1 MHTATH
7 SVLAGLH
14 YACAGAVPFAALL
27 STVITINASPAAD
40 QRSSHRNIISSPI
53 QLLVTATYV
62 FETIIVISRHGD
74 AFGAD
79 NAYLVHLLLSTL
91 TWATLCGLNI
101 ATHTSLIAIGAM
113 SLCLELPL
121 TTLFG
126 ILNTWTPS
134 DTVAFVSQV
143 IRDIL
148 VAVVLLL
155 ATRQSSLKPS
165 DPAESQPLF
174 GDQAPTNGSYDG
186 SANVVKAKRTSVH
199 DESCSDNDETDED
212 EYSEDAA
219 LIKKRRAELLKER
232 GGWLGYLRDFKV
244 FTPYIVPKNDYQVQ
258 LCYLACVLC
267 LVAGRVLNVLVPAQL
282 GRVADHLS
290 NGEPPYRTL
299 AIYLVLCLAAHKP
312 GLALVEAL
320 VKIPIEN
327 FSYRGLTNAA
337 FSHVMDLSM
346 DFHSERDSAE
356 VIRAI
361 EQGHAITSLL
371 STLVLDI
378 VPTSLDLVIAMVYL
392 SHKFNQFVAI
402 ALLAATIIFTSAEV
416 LATSWNLDNRRAM
429 AKASRQEAKVIL
441 QAVQGW
447 QTVSFFNMF
456 RYERHRF
463 GQAVQDQLT
472 AKQNW
477 MIGDALVSS
486 VIESLFP
493 ATFFVLACLVIHE
506 ISTGRATPGDFV
518 FLMSY
523 WENLTWPISMLS
535 HNCRFLMSDLV
546 DAERLLHLL
555 QVQPSIKD
563 KDTAVNI
570 SVKGRVDFEH
580 VRFAYEAKH
589 TTIHDLT
596 LTVSPGQTMAL
607 VGETGAGKSSIMK
620 LLLRLYDINDG
631 RIMIDGHDIR
641 DITLDCLRTAIG
653 VVPQAPL
660 LFNGTIHE
668 NLRYARLS
676 ATDAEIEEACRAAA
690 IHDKITTFA
699 SGYDT
704 KVGEQGVK
712 LSGGEIQRL
721 AIARVF
727 LKDPPILIL
736 DEATSAVDSLTEAA
750 VQSALDRL
758 RKGRT
763 TLVIAHRL
771 STIVKADQ
779 ILVIHDGGILEQG
792 RHDEL
797 LRQEGRYHRMWTSQ
811 TSAGSSI

>member
-1 MHTATH
+1 MHTAIHTA
-7 SVLAGLH
+7 LTGLH
-14 YACAGAVPFAALL
+14 YACAGAVPLAALL
-27 STVITINASPAAD
+27 STLITINASQTTD
-40 QRSSHRNIISSPI
+40 QRPYRRKTYSNPI
-53 QLLVTATYV
+53 QILIIATYI
-62 FETIIVISRHGD
+62 FETLVVVFDNGD

-79 NAYLVHLLLSTL
+79 NAHLVHLLLSALSWGTL
-91 TWATLCGLNI
+91 YGLNI
-101 ATHTSLIAIGAM
+101 ATPASLIAAGGIT
-113 SLCLELPL
+113 LCLELPIAIL
-121 TTLFG
+121 SG
-126 ILNTWTPS
+126 ISNTWTSS
-134 DTVAFVSQV
+134 DIVAFMAQI
-143 IRDIL
+143 IRDMSAAI
-148 VAVVLLL
+148 VLLL
-155 ATRQSSLKPS
+155 ASRQGSSESS
-165 DPAESQPLF
+165 DHSETQPLF
-174 GDQAPTNGSYDG
+174 DDQEHTNGIYGGTTSI
-186 SANVVKAKRTSVH
+186 AKAKDSSLS
-199 DESCSDNDETDED
+199 DGACSDSDDADED
-212 EYSEDAA
+212 EDDEEVA
-219 LIKKRRAELLKER
+219 LIKQRRAELLKER
-232 GGWLGYLRDFKV
+232 GGWLGYLRDFKT
-244 FTPYIVPKNDYQVQ
+244 FTPYVVPKNDYKVQ
-258 LCYLACVLC
+258 LCYLACIVC
-267 LVAGRVLNVLVPAQL
+267 LIAGRALNVLVPIQL
-282 GRVADHLS
+282 GKVADNLS
-290 NGEPPYRTL
+290 GGEPPYRAL
-299 AIYLVLCLAAHKP
+299 AIWLLLSLAAHQP
-312 GLALVEAL
+312 GLQLLETLA
-320 VKIPIEN
+320 KIPIEN

-337 FSHVMDLSM
+337 FGHVMDLSM

-371 STLVLDI
+371 STLVLEI
-378 VPTSLDLVIAMVYL
+378 IPTSLDLVIALIYL

-402 ALLAATIIFTSAEV
+402 ALLAATIIFTAAEV
-416 LATSWNLDNRRAM
+416 LATSWNLNNRRAM

-463 GQAVQDQLT
+463 GQAVQDQLA
-472 AKQNW
+472 AKQKW
-477 MIGDALVSS
+477 SIGDAMVQA
-486 VIESLFP
+486 VVEMLFP

-506 ISTGRATPGDFV
+506 IYTGQATSGDFV
-518 FLMSY
+518 FLMQY

-555 QVQPSIKD
+555 QIKPSIKD
-563 KDTAVNI
+563 KDTAVDIN
-570 SVKGRVDFEH
+570 VEGRVEFED
-580 VRFAYEAKH
+580 VRFAYESKQ
-589 TTIHDLT
+589 TTIHDINMV
-596 LTVSPGQTMAL
+596 VSPGQTMAL

-620 LLLRLYDINDG
+620 LLLRLYDINEG

-641 DITLDCLRTAIG
+641 DITLDSLRTAIG

-668 NLRYARLS
+668 NLRYARLD

-690 IHDKITTFA
+690 IHDKIITFA
-699 SGYDT
+699 DGYNT

-750 VQSALDRL
+750 VQTALDRL

-779 ILVIHDGGILEQG
+779 ILVIHDGSILERG
-792 RHDEL
+792 KHDEL
-797 LRQEGRYHRMWTSQ
+797 LQQGGRYHKMWTSQ
-811 TSAGSSI
+811 TGAGGK

>member
-1 MHTATH
+1 MTLSLH
-7 SVLAGLH
+7 SALIGLH
-14 YACAGAVPFAALL
+14 YACAGAVPVVALL
-27 STVITINASPAAD
+27 STLTNINSSSKAD
-40 QRSSHRNIISSPI
+40 QPAPHRRN
-53 QLLVTATYV
+53 LLTSVQALTILSYV
-62 FETIIVISRHGD
+62 VEALIVVFGNRD

-79 NAYLVHLLLSTL
+79 DPHLVHLLLSAL
-91 TWATLCGLNI
+91 TWATLSGLNS
-101 ATHTSLIAIGAM
+101 ATSASLIVTSGITM
-113 SLCLELPL
+113 SLELPL
-121 TTLFG
+121 VVLSG
-126 ILNTWTPS
+126 ISNDSKSTGICIF
-134 DTVAFVSQV
+134 VAQI
-143 IRDIL
+143 IRIISL
-148 VAVVLLL
+148 AVTLLL
-155 ATRQSSLKPS
+155 AFKQGNRELSDHYETQSLLNGN
-165 DPAESQPLF
+165 ET
-174 GDQAPTNGSYDG
+174 TNGSYG
-186 SANVVKAKRTSVH
+186 GIPRETNAKRTEAADSDS
-199 DESCSDNDETDED
+199 DEEDED
-212 EYSEDAA
+212 ADDEDVA
-219 LIKKRRAELLKER
+219 LIKQRRAELLKER
-232 GGWLGYLRDFKV
+232 GGWLGYLRDFKI
-244 FTPYIVPKNDYQVQ
+244 FTPYVVPRNDRRVQ
-258 LCYLACVLC
+258 LCYFACVLC
-267 LVAGRVLNVLVPAQL
+267 LIAGRALNVLIPAQL
-282 GRVADHLS
+282 GKVADDLTG
-290 NGEPPYRTL
+290 GEPPYRAL
-299 AIYLVLCLAAHKP
+299 AVWLLLSLAAHQP
-312 GLALVEAL
+312 GLQLVETL

-337 FSHVMDLSM
+337 FGHVMDLSM

-371 STLVLDI
+371 STLVLEI
-378 VPTSLDLVIAMVYL
+378 LPTSLDLVIALVYL
-392 SHKFNQFVAI
+392 SQKFNNFVAI
-402 ALLAATIIFTSAEV
+402 ALLAATIAFTAAEV
-416 LATSWNLDNRRAM
+416 LATSWNLNNRRNM

-463 GQAVQDQLT
+463 GQAVQDQLA
-472 AKQNW
+472 AKAKW
-477 MIGDALVSS
+477 SIGDAMVQG
-486 VIESLFP
+486 VVESLFP

-506 ISTGRATPGDFV
+506 IYLGRATPGDFV
-518 FLMSY
+518 FLMQY

-555 QVQPSIKD
+555 QIQPSIKD
-563 KDTAVNI
+563 NDNAVTI
-570 SVKGRVDFEH
+570 SAEGRIDFDN
-580 VRFAYEAKH
+580 VQFGYESKR
-589 TTIHDLT
+589 TTIHNLT
-596 LTVSPGQTMAL
+596 LAVSPGQTVAL

-620 LLLRLYDINDG
+620 LLLRLYDVNAG

-641 DITLDCLRTAIG
+641 DITLESLRTAIG

-660 LFNGTIHE
+660 LFNGTILE
-668 NLRYARLS
+668 NLRYARLD
-676 ATDAEIEEACRAAA
+676 ATHAEIEEACRAAA
-690 IHDKITTFA
+690 IYDKITTFA
-699 SGYDT
+699 DGFET

-750 VQSALDRL
+750 VQTALDRL

-779 ILVIHDGGILEQG
+779 ILVIHDGGIFEQG
-792 RHDEL
+792 THDEL

-811 TSAGSSI
+811 TSAGREK

>member
-1 MHTATH
+1 MHTNLQPF
-7 SVLAGLH
+7 LAGLH
-14 YACAGAVPFAALL
+14 YACAGGIPAAACLATL
-27 STVITINASPAAD
+27 ITVNASHTPD
-40 QRSSHRNIISSPI
+40 QRSSHHKTLSSPVRV
-53 QLLVTATYV
+53 LVISTYV
-62 FETIIVISRHGD
+62 FETIIVALGNGD
-74 AFGAD
+74 AFGAE
-79 NAYLVHLLLSTL
+79 NAHLVHLLLSAL
-91 TWATLCGLNI
+91 TWATLYGLNI
-101 ATHTSLIAIGAM
+101 TTPTSLIATGGVA
-113 SLCLELPL
+113 LCLELPL
-121 TTLFG
+121 TIFSG
-126 ILNTWTPS
+126 ISNVWTSS
-134 DTVAFVSQV
+134 DIVAFVAQI
-143 IRDIL
+143 IREIS

-155 ATRQSSLKPS
+155 ASRQASFRSSNPGETR
-165 DPAESQPLF
+165 PLF
-174 GDQAPTNGSYDG
+174 DDQEHVNGSYGGVTDAVNAKGTSILNGAG
-186 SANVVKAKRTSVH
+186 S
-199 DESCSDNDETDED
+199 DSDDADED
-212 EYSEDAA
+212 DDDEEVA
-219 LIKKRRAELLKER
+219 LIKQRRAELLKER
-232 GGWLGYLRDFKV
+232 GGWLGYLRDFKI
-244 FTPYIVPKNDYQVQ
+244 FAPYVVPRNDYKVQ

-267 LVAGRVLNVLVPAQL
+267 LIAGRALNVLIPAQL
-282 GRVADHLS
+282 GKVADNLS
-290 NGEPPYRTL
+290 GGEPPYRAL
-299 AIYLVLCLAAHKP
+299 AIWLLLSLAAHQP
-312 GLALVEAL
+312 GLQLVETL

-337 FSHVMDLSM
+337 FGHVMDLSM

-378 VPTSLDLVIAMVYL
+378 IPTSLDLVIALIYL

-402 ALLAATIIFTSAEV
+402 ALLAATIIFTAAEV
-416 LATSWNLDNRRAM
+416 LATSWNLNNRRSM

-456 RYERHRF
+456 RHERHRF
-463 GQAVQDQLT
+463 GQAVQDQLA
-472 AKQNW
+472 AKQKW
-477 MIGDALVSS
+477 SIGDAMVQA
-486 VIESLFP
+486 VVESLFP

-506 ISTGRATPGDFV
+506 IYTGRATPGDFV
-518 FLMSY
+518 FLMQY

-555 QVQPSIKD
+555 QIQPSIKNHD
-563 KDTAVNI
+563 NAINI
-570 SVKGRVDFEH
+570 NVEGRVEFEN
-580 VRFAYEAKH
+580 VSFAYESKQ

-596 LTVSPGQTMAL
+596 LSVSPGQTMAL

-620 LLLRLYDINDG
+620 LLLRLYDINEG
-631 RIMIDGHDIR
+631 RIMIDGYDIR
-641 DITLDCLRTAIG
+641 NITLDSLRTAIG

-660 LFNGTIHE
+660 LFNGTILE
-668 NLRYARLS
+668 NLRYARLD
-676 ATDAEIEEACRAAA
+676 ATDSEIEEACRAAA
-690 IHDKITTFA
+690 IHDKIGTFA
-699 SGYDT
+699 DGYNT

-771 STIVKADQ
+771 STIVKADR
-779 ILVIHDGGILEQG
+779 ILVIHDGSILEQG
-792 RHDEL
+792 KHDEL
-797 LRQEGRYHRMWTSQ
+797 LQMGGRYHRMWTSQ
-811 TSAGSSI
+811 TSAGA